1 MVVLTLLLFI
11 IIFGLIIFLHELGHF
26 AMAKRE
32 GMTVKEFAFGFPP
45 RLWSTVKRGTRF
57 SLNLLPLGGYV
68 SILGEEESSDKP
80 GSFTTFSP
88 WARLRVVLA
97 GVVMNVLLAWLLLT
111 MWFWLAPLV
120 PKIDAIAVANV
131 QEGSVAE
138 QVGIRAND
146 LIVSATPTDNSQ
158 SVTTFT
164 SDVALR
170 EFTRNHRGE
179 EIRFMVRRSGSEQ
192 PIIATLGTGE
202 VPFGVSIVDVGKEI
216 PHVAWWQAPI
226 AALGEMWAS
235 TVMTLSFFGG
245 LIAKLFGQGGSE
257 VSIDSVSG
265 PVGIFTFLQQT
276 MSLGAPFVIRFAGLI
291 SLAVGIF
298 NILPVPALDGGR
310 AVFLWFE
317 GIFGKRALSHQVESW
332 LHAAGFAVLIL
343 LILVVTYFDIQKL

>member
-1 MVVLTLLLFI
+1 MLALTILLFI
-11 IIFGLIIFLHELGHF
+11 LIFGLIIFLHELGHYLV
-26 AMAKRE
+26 AKRE
-32 GMTVKEFAFGFPP
+32 GMVVKEFAFGFPP
-45 RLWSTVKRGTRF
+45 RLWSTMKNGTRL

-68 SILGEEESSDKP
+68 SILGEEEASEKP

-88 WARLRVVLA
+88 WARLRVVVA
-97 GVVMNVLLAWLLLT
+97 GVVMNALLAWLLLT
-111 MWFWLAPLV
+111 LWFWLTPLA
-120 PKIDAIAVANV
+120 PKIDAIAVAAV
-131 QEGSVAE
+131 QEDSVAE
-138 QVGIRAND
+138 QVGIKAND
-146 LIVSATPTDNSQ
+146 LIVSAAPTADSQ
-158 SVTTFT
+158 AVTTFR

-170 EFTRNHRGE
+170 EYTQAHKGE
-179 EIRFMVRRSGSEQ
+179 SIRFVVRRNGTEQ
-192 PIIATLGTGE
+192 PIVATLGVGE
-202 VPFGVSIVDVGKEI
+202 VPLGVSIVDVGKEI
-216 PHVAWWQAPI
+216 PSIPWWQAPI

-235 TVMTLSFFGG
+235 TVMTFSFFGSM
-245 LIAKLFGQGGSE
+245 IAKLFGQGGGQ

-276 MSLGAPFVIRFAGLI
+276 VSLGAPFVVRFAGLI

-298 NILPVPALDGGR
+298 NILPLPALDGGR